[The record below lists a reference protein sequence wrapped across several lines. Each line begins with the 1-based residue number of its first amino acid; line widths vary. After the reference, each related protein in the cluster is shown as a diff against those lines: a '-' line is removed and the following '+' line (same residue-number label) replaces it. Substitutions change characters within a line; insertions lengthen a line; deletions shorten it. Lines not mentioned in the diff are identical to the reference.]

1 MREGADWSANAAQ
14 SAAPSRL
21 GVESSDGVRVLFV
34 SLVCIG
40 IGQSMLFSI
49 LPPAARQ
56 IGITPFQVS
65 TIFATSATLWVFISP
80 WWGRRSDL
88 RGRRPIMMIGLCGY
102 ALSMFAL
109 AVVIEVGLHGW
120 LPAVTIYPL
129 LIVARCQFAIFGSGT
144 GPAAQAYVADRTSRH
159 DRTAGV
165 AMVSAAMGVGETLGP
180 GVGAILSTVDL
191 LAPLYLS
198 ALLAVLSALALR
210 RWLPEERPVVHADIP
225 PARRLS
231 AFDPRVVPFVLVSAA
246 LQATRATTVITFA
259 FFLQDT
265 LGLTPARTVQFAG
278 IGFVALAIA
287 SLFAQ
292 LVIVRRFKPTA
303 RRMLRGGLPLSVAAF
318 LLLAVGHGLVVYLAA
333 LLMLGVGL
341 GLIRPGSAAGASLS
355 VEATEQGAVAG
366 LVNGVAVI
374 GNVVGPMIGTT
385 LYAIAPTGPYVMN
398 AAVMAAAWGL
408 LYANRRLR
416 HLRA

>member
-1 MREGADWSANAAQ
+1 MAEHGRAL
-14 SAAPSRL
+14 RL
-21 GVESSDGVRVLFV
+21 LFV

-49 LPPAARQ
+49 LPPAARK
-56 IGITPFQVS
+56 IGISPFQVS

-80 WWGRRSDL
+80 WWGRRSDV
-88 RGRRPIMMIGLCGY
+88 RGRRQIMMIGLFGY

-109 AVVIEVGLHGW
+109 AVVIEIGLRGW
-120 LPAVTIYPL
+120 LTALWIYPL

-165 AMVSAAMGVGETLGP
+165 ALVSAAMGVGETLGP
-180 GVGAILSTVDL
+180 GVGALLAAIDL
-191 LAPLYLS
+191 LAPMYLS
-198 ALLAVLSALALR
+198 AALAVLSGLALR
-210 RWLPEERPVVHADIP
+210 RWLPEERPVVHADMAP
-225 PARRLS
+225 SRRLS
-231 AFDPRVVPFVLVSAA
+231 PIDPRVVPFVLVSAA

-259 FFLQDT
+259 FYLQDT
-265 LGLTPARTVQFAG
+265 LGLTPERTVQLSGA
-278 IGFVALAIA
+278 GFVALAIA
-287 SLFAQ
+287 SLVAQ
-292 LVIVRRFKPTA
+292 LVIVQRFKPTA
-303 RRMLRGGLPLSVAAF
+303 RRMLRVGLPLSVAAYS
-318 LLLAVGHGLVVYLAA
+318 LLALGHGLPAYLAA

-355 VEATEQGAVAG
+355 VDVNEQGAVAG

-385 LYAIAPTGPYVMN
+385 LYAMNPIGPYVMN
-398 AAVMAAAWGL
+398 AAVMAAAWAL
-408 LYANRRLR
+408 LFANRRLR